1 MAFGKR
7 IRLFR
12 NKLGLKQKE
21 LGEMLGF
28 LGKTS
33 DVRMAQYEAE
43 SRTPKDDLIKQM
55 AKIFGVSPKA
65 IMVPDIDSYTGLMHT
80 FFALEDMYGLQ
91 ISSENDELCLK
102 LDKTNP
108 EYTKLYASFYEWQ
121 QMKQKLEAGEIT
133 AHEYDN
139 WRYQYPTISAS
150 QISVSIPSIDISDLL
165 TK

>member
-55 AKIFGVSPKA
+55 AKVFGVSPKA
-65 IMVPDIDSYTGLMHT
+65 IMVPDIDSCTGLMHT

-91 ISSENDELCLK
+91 ISSDNDEICLK
-102 LDKTNP
+102 FDKTNP
-108 EYTKLYASFYEWQ
+108 EFAKLYAPFYEWQ
-121 QMKQKLEAGEIT
+121 QMKQKLEAGEIST
-133 AHEYDN
+133 LEYDN
-139 WRYQYPTISAS
+139 WRYQYPVLSAS
-150 QISVSIPSIDISDLL
+150 QKSVSIPSMDISDLF